1 MIKGCLGGM
10 MPYLVKDLI
19 KMFLVSDVI
28 FALLYRYLDLGDRK
42 GQWKDWLIG
51 IVIGQ
56 IMAIIG
62 IYISIYSVLG

>member
-1 MIKGCLGGM
+1 
-10 MPYLVKDLI
+10 MPYIVKGLI
-19 KMFLVSDVI
+19 KLFLVSDVL
-28 FALLYRYLDLGDRK
+28 FAFLYKYLDLGDRK

-51 IVIGQ
+51 IFIGQ

>member
-1 MIKGCLGGM
+1 

-28 FALLYRYLDLGDRK
+28 FVLLYRYLDLGDRK

-62 IYISIYSVLG
+62 IYISIYKVLG